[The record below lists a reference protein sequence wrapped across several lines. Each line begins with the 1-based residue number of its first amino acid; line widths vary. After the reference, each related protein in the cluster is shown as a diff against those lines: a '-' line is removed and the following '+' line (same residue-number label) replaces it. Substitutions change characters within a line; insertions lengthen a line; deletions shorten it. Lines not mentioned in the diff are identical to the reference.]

1 MVLAQLMTLIGL
13 AAGQSGLLRLQG
25 EGAML
30 IFNTQAGPFTWSSI
44 GDLTLQANATE
55 ALRFTACGQNCQSFS
70 ARDLTLT
77 SNLLASSSSTF
88 SISSVPQWKL
98 VALEDFQ
105 GIVTGWTRADI
116 SNCGNSPNLFLGGYC
131 RFAGTSTS
139 KAFPLPAHRQVRVK
153 FNVHF
158 IDRWEGESIAA
169 RLDGQVHWT
178 QAHSTCPN
186 VLTFTCTQYGLS
198 MCGGDYP
205 DKLAQAVE
213 FVASHTAATATVE
226 FMSNSGRNSCDGS
239 WGVDDVEI
247 YVR

>member
-1 MVLAQLMTLIGL
+1 MVALLVMLVGL
-13 AAGQSGLLRLQG
+13 VAGQSGLLRLQG
-25 EGAML
+25 EGSML
-30 IFNTQAGPFTWSSI
+30 IFNTQAGPFTLSSI
-44 GDLTLQANATE
+44 GDMTLQANGTE
-55 ALRFTACGQNCQSFS
+55 AFRFASCGNTCQSFS
-70 ARDLTLT
+70 SRDLTLS
-77 SNLLASSSSTF
+77 SNLLGSSSSAFT
-88 SISSVPQWKL
+88 ISSVPQWKL

-105 GIVTGWTRADI
+105 GIVSGWSRSDI

-139 KAFPLPAHRQVRVK
+139 KAFTLPMHAQVRVK

-158 IDRWEGESIAA
+158 IDRWDGESVAA
-169 RLDGQVHWT
+169 RLDGLVHWT
-178 QAHSTCPN
+178 QSHSTCPN

-213 FVASHTAATATVE
+213 FVSTHTAPTATLE

-239 WGVDDVEI
+239 WGIDDVEI

>member
-1 MVLAQLMTLIGL
+1 MVALLVMLVGL
-13 AAGQSGLLRLQG
+13 VAGQNGLLRLQG
-25 EGAML
+25 EGSML
-30 IFNTQAGPFTWSSI
+30 IFNTQAGPFTLSSI
-44 GDLTLQANATE
+44 GDMTLQANTTE
-55 ALRFTACGQNCQSFS
+55 AFRFASCGNTCQSFS
-70 ARDLTLT
+70 SRDLTL
-77 SNLLASSSSTF
+77 SRNLLGSSSSTF

-98 VALEDFQ
+98 VVLEDFQ
-105 GIVTGWTRADI
+105 GIVSGWSRSDI

-139 KAFPLPAHRQVRVK
+139 KAFPLPAHTQVRVK

-158 IDRWEGESIAA
+158 IDRWEGESVAA
-169 RLDGQVHWT
+169 RLDGLVHWT
-178 QAHSTCPN
+178 QSHSTCPN

-213 FVASHTAATATVE
+213 FVSSHTAPTATLE